1 VVNKKVILYKIT
13 HTMHVASCT
22 CDQFSK
28 ISFGIKQ
35 ETLIYFTLF
44 LCVT

>member
-1 VVNKKVILYKIT
+1 
-13 HTMHVASCT
+13 MHVALCT
-22 CDQFSK
+22 CDQFNK